1 MREGVRIPPSPFP
14 WLFWKP
20 FWLNSKRPPA
30 SPRAH
35 RPGRGPSILAWPS
48 PARAGPRA
56 SYLRPGPAR
65 PLETPKDKDEKKIY
79 RPELGRGPPIYGS
92 ARPLETP
99 KDKDEKKLYQ
109 VRRIHSLKR
118 KYAFFSMKLISTLF
132 FQVLFGS
139 HTKKKNCKEKL
150 FSYICLS
157 YKKY

>member
-20 FWLNSKRPPA
+20 FWLNSKSPPA

-35 RPGRGPSILAWPS
+35 RPGRGPSILALPS

-56 SYLRPGPAR
+56 SYLRPGP
-65 PLETPKDKDEKKIY
+65 
-79 RPELGRGPPIYGS
+79 